1 MIVLRK
7 RNAQNVRFGDWRL
20 EIRHPLFAI
29 RSFTH
34 SFIRLFAMA
43 ALLWQLMMPAAL
55 AQSPADDDP
64 VANLLESMT
73 VEEKIGQLFIVP
85 FVGSDVAPG
94 SDIHTLLTEYK
105 IGGVVLQA
113 SNSNFANDENT
124 PRQITA
130 LTNQLQ
136 AQTLANKNIPLFIA
150 IDHEGDG
157 YPYSRITGGVTPL
170 PSPMTIG
177 ATWNTTNARDV
188 GRIAGQELAAMGI
201 NLLLGPV
208 LDVLNNPH
216 PTGRGDMGTRTFGG
230 DPFWVGEMG
239 RAYIAGVHDGS
250 NGTIATV
257 AKHFPG
263 HGGSDRLPDNEVATV
278 DKSLQELRRIEL
290 SPFFAVTQPNTTGTT
305 DAMMSS
311 HIRYRGF
318 QGDIRQFTAP
328 ISFDKM
334 GMSTLLNLPEFIH
347 WRDAGGIIISDALGV
362 PAVRKFY
369 DPTLQTFPH
378 RRIARDAFL
387 AGNDML
393 ILAQFDLNND
403 WHQQFENI
411 KDTVSFFRSEY
422 RKDSNFAERVDE
434 SVTRILRLKFKL
446 FPHPEPNSF
455 TKDGDVALA
464 IAGRGDR
471 TVNAIAQQSLTLL
484 YPTPDEYTARVPQTP
499 GIRDKILIVSDSR
512 MVRECFTDDCQ
523 PFEPLPHDALKNII
537 LKLYG
542 PDTTNQVSP
551 ENINAITFA
560 ELKQVLVGSL
570 ALANSTEN
578 SELPPLAH
586 TPAEVTALIQQA
598 DWIIFAAL
606 DLNVD
611 KFPDSDAL
619 KLFLAQGVNSL
630 YDKKLIV
637 LALNAPYYL
646 DTTEISKLTAFWGLY
661 SKTEPEL
668 EVAVRAI
675 FGEMEP
681 QGAPPVSVD
690 GIGYDLP
697 SVLTPDPTRP
707 FRLSVTIAQSEPLR
721 PPLEITAQAGPILDH
736 NGHRVPDG
744 TPVQFVATYA
754 DGQSVTAPI
763 TDTVGGYATISLK
776 LSRAG
781 AVKIA
786 AYSGNAKNEKDVPL
800 TLVESSAAAPTATPK
815 PIPTATETIAPP
827 TATAAPTAVITETF
841 PLTNNSTAG
850 ENGQSAAE
858 KLATRIALAPV
869 DLLLALLAILLAT
882 AAGWLWMRTAR
893 VPLDILRWGLGA
905 ILGSL
910 AIYIAVGMG
919 WLNFGDWLS
928 PTVTT
933 GGLRAIFTGLM
944 LVGGLIAAAGFG
956 FSAGAINRRK

>member
-1 MIVLRK
+1 MV
-7 RNAQNVRFGDWRL
+7 
-20 EIRHPLFAI
+20 IRSPANSPLLSSAI
-29 RSFTH
+29 RAVM
-34 SFIRLFAMA
+34 LV
-43 ALLWQLMMPAAL
+43 ALLWQLAIPTAL
-55 AQSPADDDP
+55 AQSPTDDDP
-64 VANLLESMT
+64 VANLLASMT
-73 VEEKIGQLFIVP
+73 VAEKVGQLFIVP
-85 FVGSDVAPG
+85 FVGNNVTPG
-94 SDIHTLLTEYK
+94 SDIYTLLTEYK

-113 SNSNFANDENT
+113 SNSNFTNDETT

-170 PSPMTIG
+170 PSQMTIG
-177 ATWNTTNARDV
+177 ATWNTTNARDA

-208 LDVLNNPH
+208 LDVLNSPH

-290 SPFFAVTQPNTTGTT
+290 APFFAVTEPDTSGTT

-334 GMSTLLNLPEFIH
+334 GMSTLLNLPEFTG
-347 WRDAGGIIISDALGV
+347 WRDTGGIIISDALGV

-387 AGNDML
+387 AGNDIL

-403 WHQQFENI
+403 WSQQFENI
-411 KDTVSFFRSEY
+411 KDTVSFFQSEY

-434 SVTRILRLKFKL
+434 SVARILRLKFKR
-446 FPHPEPNSF
+446 FPNPEPNAF

-471 TVNAIAQQSLTLL
+471 TVNAIARESLTLL
-484 YPTPDEYTARVPQTP
+484 YPTLDEYTARVPQPP
-499 GIRDKILIVSDSR
+499 GIRDKILVISDSR

-523 PFEPLPHDALKNII
+523 PFEPLPHDAIENII

-551 ENINAITFA
+551 ENITSITFA

-570 ALANSTEN
+570 ALANSAEDGN
-578 SELPPLAH
+578 RPPPAH
-586 TPAEVTALIQQA
+586 TPAEVTGLIQQA
-598 DWIIFAAL
+598 DWIIFATL

-611 KFPDSDAL
+611 KYPNSDAL

-630 YDKKLIV
+630 YNKKLIV

-681 QGAPPVSVD
+681 EGAPPVSVD

-707 FRLSVTIAQSEPLR
+707 FRLTANIEQSAPL
-721 PPLEITAQAGPILDH
+721 PEISAQAGPIFDH

-744 TPVQFVATYA
+744 TPVQFVATFG

-763 TDTVGGYATISLK
+763 TDTVGGYATVSLN

-781 AVKIA
+781 TVKIS
-786 AYSGNAKNEKDVPL
+786 AYSGDAKNEKDVVLALAAPSASTTP
-800 TLVESSAAAPTATPK
+800 TLAPTAPPTDTP
-815 PIPTATETIAPP
+815 PAPPPTPVATATETPAPP
-827 TATAAPTAVITETF
+827 ATGNSTGSDTAAVATD
-841 PLTNNSTAG
+841 
-850 ENGQSAAE
+850 
-858 KLATRIALAPV
+858 LATRITLAPI
-869 DLLLALLAILLAT
+869 DLLLALLAIGLAV
-882 AAGWLWMRTAR
+882 AAGWLWMRGAH
-893 VPLDILRWGLGA
+893 VPLDMLRWGLGA
-905 ILGSL
+905 LLGTL
-910 AIYIAVGMG
+910 AIYIVVGMG
-919 WLNFGDWLS
+919 WLNFENWLS
-928 PTVTT
+928 PNVTAV
-933 GGLRAIFTGLM
+933 GLRAIFTGLM
-944 LVGGLIAAAGFG
+944 LVGGLIAAVGFG
-956 FSAGAINRRK
+956 FSTGAINRRK